1 MAEEGKNKLL
11 DSPLYAFVEKGW
23 VNWSQEIVSV
33 QAGAE
38 DFMLYLVWA
47 LDSIKEQSD
56 GINSGLWGQ
65 VYNGLRNRFIESQF
79 RSEKADIDYLTN
91 LVCAAAMACFGLAL
105 TGSPDNQEIYSE
117 LVNGFE
123 DHWKDVNKL
132 KHSLEID
139 SCGQD
144 LKAWVTD
151 YLAGDFFYTYNDVID
166 WNNDYMAARVIR
178 MSKDIEKVDM
188 LRVIMALYELGAF
201 EAVSGKLTKAKVFKA
216 FGDMLGENFDN
227 FNNNLAAGSVT
238 RPESI
243 DIFERLQT
251 SFEKYES
258 SKDNK
263 LRKQGRPTRR
273 VEPE

>member
-33 QAGAE
+33 QADAE

-56 GINSGLWGQ
+56 GINSGLWEQ

-91 LVCAAAMACFGLAL
+91 LVCAAAMACIGLAL

-144 LKAWVTD
+144 LKAWLTD
-151 YLAGDFFYTYNDVID
+151 YMAGDFFYTYNDVID

-178 MSKDIEKVDM
+178 MSKDIEKVDI

-201 EAVSGKLTKAKVFKA
+201 EAVNGKLTKAKVFKA

>member
-47 LDSIKEQSD
+47 LDSIKEQPD

>member
-33 QAGAE
+33 QADAE

-91 LVCAAAMACFGLAL
+91 LVCAAAMACIGLAL

-123 DHWKDVNKL
+123 DDWKDVNKL

-144 LKAWVTD
+144 LKAWLTD
-151 YLAGDFFYTYNDVID
+151 YMAGDFFYTYNDVID

-178 MSKDIEKVDM
+178 MSKDIEKVDI

-201 EAVSGKLTKAKVFKA
+201 EAVNGKLTKAKVFKA

>member
-47 LDSIKEQSD
+47 LDSIKEQPD

-105 TGSPDNQEIYSE
+105 TSSPDNQEIYSE

>member
-33 QAGAE
+33 QADAE

-91 LVCAAAMACFGLAL
+91 LVCAAAMACIGLAL

-144 LKAWVTD
+144 LKAWLTD
-151 YLAGDFFYTYNDVID
+151 YMAGDFFYTYNDVID

-178 MSKDIEKVDM
+178 MSKDIEMVDI

-201 EAVSGKLTKAKVFKA
+201 EAVNGKLTKAKVFKA

>member
-33 QAGAE
+33 QADAE

-144 LKAWVTD
+144 LKAWLTD
-151 YLAGDFFYTYNDVID
+151 YMAGDFFYTYNDVID

-178 MSKDIEKVDM
+178 MSKDIEKVDI

-201 EAVSGKLTKAKVFKA
+201 EAVNGKLTKAKVFKA

>member
-33 QAGAE
+33 QADAE

-91 LVCAAAMACFGLAL
+91 LVCAAAMACIGLAL

-144 LKAWVTD
+144 LKAWLTD
-151 YLAGDFFYTYNDVID
+151 YMAGDFFYTYNDVID

-178 MSKDIEKVDM
+178 MSKDIEKVDI

-201 EAVSGKLTKAKVFKA
+201 EAVNGKLTKAKVFKA